1 MEWQGIDLS
10 GKRKCEWI
18 FTSYKSIKNIT
29 YTLLLTSLI
38 SVCLLFYIFNK
49 KNEIEMLT
57 QQSEKLQ
64 EDTFDF
70 ENKILLLQNENNIIL
85 PFIDNKK
92 IEQLFTMIQHIPLK
106 NGGIDTIQFY
116 QENNLY
122 LRMSGVLSIEEDFKK
137 LEQYLHQQDFIET
150 KTEQVNVNHKNETS
164 FTFTIKHKGY

>member
-57 QQSEKLQ
+57 QQSENLQ